1 MGHMGKHDQVFLSIF
16 HSNSHKKLPGASCR
30 TEIYLNEENSEPETS
45 AKEICFTVWFCT
57 GSSTT
62 KLRFLIKSIEEVKFA
77 LRLAGFESLLRNR
90 T

>member
-30 TEIYLNEENSEPETS
+30 TEIYLNEENSEPETG

-57 GSSTT
+57 GAPITN
-62 KLRFLIKSIEEVKFA
+62 FLIFIVSIVEV
-77 LRLAGFESLLRNR
+77 
-90 T
+90 